1 MVARGVHYALTND
14 QYEGLRA
21 QPDDFSRIEYL
32 TIEIG
37 EPAVE
42 AFLQDTDKAWDAIHR
57 CLGDFPPDTPWFYP
71 VDPEYGAYALPED
84 FGSYPLKLCILGG
97 RKLMDDESLY
107 FMRLIESHE
116 VADVAEAL
124 KSVTEHWFAQSTG
137 LNARVPGRSTARKIS
152 DTPGAGS
159 SPFATSSFA
168 WRRPADLLYSRRI
181 NRR

>member
-124 KSVTEHWFAQSTG
+124 KSVTEHWFAQKYWAQCKGAWPEYGEEDLGYAWSWFEPLRDFFIRMAPTG
-137 LNARVPGRSTARKIS
+137 RPIVFTA
-152 DTPGAGS
+152 DQ
-159 SPFATSSFA
+159 
-168 WRRPADLLYSRRI
+168 
-181 NRR
+181 